1 MSKAIAVI
9 VSIILPLGCIGI
21 FCCPAME
28 TTSYLYASPRN
39 DRTHNQAVVDKPDS
53 ALWWRYGKG
62 YAVIDHSM
70 SEAGAGLWDVSQLK
84 IGDVATLTIDGK
96 ETMYVCIGT
105 AYCRIRNNDYAF
117 KGKAYAPMAKGDV
130 VCLSCAE
137 EDGYVYAAY
146 FEPMK

>member
-1 MSKAIAVI
+1 MKTVAVI
-9 VSIILPLGCIGI
+9 ISIILPLGCIGI
-21 FCCPAME
+21 WACPAMGSE
-28 TTSYLYASPRN
+28 SYLYTSPKN
-39 DRTHNQAVVDKPDS
+39 DRTHNQAVVDKADS

-70 SEAGAGLWDVSQLK
+70 SEAGDGLWDVSQIR
-84 IGDVATLTIDGK
+84 IGDIATLTIEDK
-96 ETMYVCIGT
+96 ETMYVCVGT
-105 AYCRIRNNDYAF
+105 ALCRIRNNDYAF

-146 FEPMK
+146 FEPMV

>member
-1 MSKAIAVI
+1 
-9 VSIILPLGCIGI
+9 
-21 FCCPAME
+21 ME

>member
-1 MSKAIAVI
+1 MDRLTNIFFPA
-9 VSIILPLGCIGI
+9 GCAGI
-21 FCCPAME
+21 WKCPAMGSE
-28 TTSYLYASPRN
+28 SYLYTSPKN
-39 DRTHNQAVVDKPDS
+39 DRTHNQAVVDRENC

-84 IGDVATLTIDGK
+84 IGDIATLTIDGK
-96 ETMYVCIGT
+96 DMMYVCIGT